1 MIAMPSPPRKLRQA
15 VFYLAAIALVVASS
29 GVSAGGPPEGSLSTT
44 QTTCGDPESRLGSSL
59 LAYLRAMLT
68 RPRFHYLAPKFGLN
82 VADSASIRMITD
94 PAECERAAHAFI
106 RERRAT
112 LPKLVYVA
120 AIGDARWV
128 EDPETMAG
136 EYIAGVVFTAAYDS
150 VLALPGR

>member
-1 MIAMPSPPRKLRQA
+1 MLRVIVVSVLVAAFAGQPGQGATPRVGPVAPPH
-15 VFYLAAIALVVASS
+15 
-29 GVSAGGPPEGSLSTT
+29 GGPVS
-44 QTTCGDPESRLGSSL
+44 CGHPESPLGSSL

-128 EDPETMAG
+128 EDPETKAG
-136 EYIAGVVFTAAYDS
+136 EYIAGVVFTASYDS
-150 VLALPGR
+150 VLALTGR